1 MSNLATQI
9 PLRPVLPQVLNNVD
23 YHRREQELRR
33 MDELLRLSGAEQEVQ
48 AAYMA
53 KWLGEKPESIFGADQ
68 ILKQEARSRRALR
81 CVILMSMFSESYR
94 EMSVRLAECPLY
106 QWFCELD
113 HLGGIMVPSKSELG
127 RFVKIVDASV
137 LRDVNDQLIAMAAKP
152 GTEDTDQVLG
162 LKNEIELSTVWMD
175 STALK
180 ANIHF
185 PVDWV
190 LLRDA
195 TVTLMKATDLIR
207 KHGIKHRMAEPKGF
221 IKAMNSLSMQMTSVR
236 RKPDSKRSRKKVFRS
251 MKKVI
256 QTVKEHALRHRDLLE
271 KGWQETDW
279 SEAQAAQVIGRIDNV
294 IGQLP
299 EAIKQGHERIIGNRK
314 VKNSEKILSL
324 YESEVD
330 VIVRGKA
337 SAEIEFGNSLLLA
350 EQKQGLIVDWKLHQQ
365 SAPNDS
371 NQVQECVERVEAS
384 QGKGVVEAVVGDRQ
398 FESKA
403 NKKWLE
409 TQGIYNALCP
419 RSVEELKNKSKSAKF
434 QELQRR
440 RAQTEARIAILKNE
454 FLGNPLKRKG
464 FKNRERQVGWSV
476 LAHNLWVLA
485 RLEVADEI
493 SEPLAA
499 AA

>member
-1 MSNLATQI
+1 MSSLATQI
-9 PLRPVLPQVLNNVD
+9 PLRPVLPQVLNNID

-33 MDELLRLSGAEQEVQ
+33 MNDLLRLSGVERNFQ
-48 AAYMA
+48 AAWMG
-53 KWLGEKPESIFGADQ
+53 KWMEGRSESDVRAGQ

-81 CVILMSMFSESYR
+81 CVILMSMFGESYR

-113 HLGGIMVPSKSELG
+113 HLGGIRVPSKSELG
-127 RFVKIVDASV
+127 RFVETVDASV
-137 LRDVNDQLIAMAAKP
+137 LREVNELLIAMAAKP
-152 GTEDTDQVLG
+152 RREEVGQVLG

-207 KHGIKHRMAEPKGF
+207 RHGIKHRMAEPKGF
-221 IKAMNSLSMQMTSVR
+221 IKAMNQLSMQMTSVR
-236 RKPDSKRSRKKVFRS
+236 RKADSKRLRKKVFRS
-251 MKKVI
+251 MKQAI
-256 QTVKEHALRHRDLLE
+256 NTVKQHAIRHRDLLE
-271 KGWQETDW
+271 KGWKETDW
-279 SEAQAAQVIGRIDNV
+279 SEAQAAQVIGRIDHV
-294 IGQLP
+294 VDQLP
-299 EAIKQGHERIIGNRK
+299 KAIKQAHERIIGSRK
-314 VKNSEKILSL
+314 VKNSDKILSL

-337 SAEIEFGNSLLLA
+337 SAEVEFGNSLLLA
-350 EQKQGLIVDWKLHQQ
+350 EQEQGLIVDWKLHQQ
-365 SAPNDS
+365 GAPNDS
-371 NQVQECVERVEAS
+371 NQVQECVKRVESS
-384 QGKGVVEAVVGDRQ
+384 QGKGVVKAVVGDRQ

-419 RSVEELKNKSKSAKF
+419 RSVEELKNKSKSSKF
-434 QELQRR
+434 QEMQRR
-440 RAQTEARIAILKNE
+440 RAQTEARIAILKNG

-476 LAHNLWVLA
+476 LSHNLWILA
-485 RLEVADEI
+485 RLEVAEELT
-493 SEPLAA
+493 EPLPVAA
-499 AA
+499 